1 MQLFLA
7 SALRSGAGLA
17 SVLRMPALTVLRQKP
32 VQLVG
37 KLVGVFLAERFGAFG
52 RLAALSDLFHQIAHG
67 KILFDV
73 VNAVEL
79 APVVDGM
86 GLFGDDAVGERNV
99 GRDDQVPLSDH
110 LDDAVVRLV
119 GTLLHYDVG
128 NMVGVAQHYALVR
141 NHKGR
146 QREPFYTAKH
156 DRFEQV
162 GKSVT
167 VNVECHCFIPR

>member
-7 SALRSGAGLA
+7 SVLRSGAGLA
-17 SVLRMPALTVLRQKP
+17 SVLCMQSLTVLRQKA

-37 KLVGVFLAERFGAFG
+37 KLVGVFPAERFGPFG
-52 RLAALSDLFHQIAHG
+52 RLAALSDLFHQVAHG

-86 GLFGDDAVGERNV
+86 RFFGDDAVGQRNV
-99 GRDDQVPLSDH
+99 RRDDQVPLSEH
-110 LDDAVVRLV
+110 LDDSVVRLV

-128 NMVGVAQHYALVR
+128 NMVGIAQTYALVR

-167 VNVECHCFIPR
+167 VYV